1 MGALQEL
8 KIWHGDLRSA
18 HVVVFHTEVEPGLV
32 NVKLDLS
39 RSPWLTQVGAC
50 LCCYFLGMFALLFSS
65 SSWPSIRK
73 QNFCGRP
80 FPLHAQVCGP
90 PAWQSP
96 ERAKAG
102 PSPLV
107 THPNAE
113 VWSLGCLVLE
123 AFSHPYTPPFG
134 NASAQDIRERL
145 RQGERPTGL
154 SLFMQS
160 TPLSQES
167 ESGIFKKKKNCEYSA
182 KTFALLRGE
191 VLPFLYKAFQV
202 RIIIVGLM
210 VFHHRNY
217 RLRSSHSSTGR
228 CGASFALRRERAGGE
243 LWCF

>member
-1 MGALQEL
+1 MSL
-8 KIWHGDLRSA
+8 
-18 HVVVFHTEVEPGLV
+18 
-32 NVKLDLS
+32 
-39 RSPWLTQVGAC
+39 
-50 LCCYFLGMFALLFSS
+50 LLFPRHVCFAFFLFLLAFHSKTKLLWASISS
-65 SSWPSIRK
+65 PRSGVRPARVAVARAR
-73 QNFCGRP
+73 QGRP
-80 FPLHAQVCGP
+80 LA
-90 PAWQSP
+90 
-96 ERAKAG
+96 AG
-102 PSPLV
+102 HTSV
-107 THPNAE
+107 E

-160 TPLSQES
+160 TPLTQES
-167 ESGIFKKKKNCEYSA
+167 ESGIFKKKKNCKYSA

-210 VFHHRNY
+210 VFLHHNY

>member
-39 RSPWLTQVGAC
+39 RSPWLT
-50 LCCYFLGMFALLFSS
+50 
-65 SSWPSIRK
+65 
-73 QNFCGRP
+73 
-80 FPLHAQVCGP
+80 QVCGP

-160 TPLSQES
+160 TPLTQES

-191 VLPFLYKAFQV
+191 VLPFLHKAFQV
-202 RIIIVGLM
+202 RIIIGLM

-217 RLRSSHSSTGR
+217 RLRSSHSSVTFR
-228 CGASFALRRERAGGE
+228 PTISFPYL
-243 LWCF
+243 